1 MLGVGAVVG
10 CESSTILLHSLL
22 TVRKLSGLSLEKVLM
37 QCVALLHVYQVS
49 IRFVLQF
56 LDRSK
61 GKPMELAISMGLG
74 KDSSQMSKEMIE
86 ANSVAHNGLFSR
98 SIDSGQAP

>member
-56 LDRSK
+56 L
-61 GKPMELAISMGLG
+61 EL
-74 KDSSQMSKEMIE
+74 Q
-86 ANSVAHNGLFSR
+86 V
-98 SIDSGQAP
+98 